1 MALDRRITVRIGDG
15 AGERN
20 MFGEFIPGA
29 FVDYVVWAEQ
39 RGAGSADAE
48 TAGGTVVQAARSYT
62 VRWFS
67 ELAVANIA
75 FVTVIDEDGFNWNA
89 ENISESDA
97 RRRLIYIETI
107 RAVLE

>member
-1 MALDRRITVRIGDG
+1 MPLDRRITVRIGDG
-15 AGERN
+15 AGTRN
-20 MFGEFIPGA
+20 QFGEFMPGD
-29 FVDYVVWAEQ
+29 FTDYPLWAEQ

-48 TAGGTVVQAARSYT
+48 TAGGTVVQAARGYT
-62 VRWFS
+62 VRWFQ
-67 ELAVANIA
+67 ELAVANIV

-97 RRRLIYIETI
+97 RRRLIYIEAI